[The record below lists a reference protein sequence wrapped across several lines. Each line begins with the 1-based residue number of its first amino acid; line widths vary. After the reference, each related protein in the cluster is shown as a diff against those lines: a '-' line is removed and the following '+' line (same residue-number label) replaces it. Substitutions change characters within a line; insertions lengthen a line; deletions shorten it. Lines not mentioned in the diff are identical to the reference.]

1 MDTTDSSKKE
11 PNILSEHYFVTERH
25 LDQKKKNS
33 KSKTENF
40 FRRGGKLSNDN
51 NITYSMFLPIYK
63 MWLEYF
69 NNVICGGTCKI
80 DERLLKID
88 YHGCLLLVSHANNK
102 CNVGVNGFVVHESR
116 QTFQLITKENKIKT
130 IPKKDT
136 VFQFVVNNKV
146 YILFGNGIQ
155 LKSFIRGRKP
165 KSIGQIPFLIC

>member
-1 MDTTDSSKKE
+1 MDTSVVSKQE
-11 PNILSEHYFVTERH
+11 SISIGEHFFVTERH
-25 LDQKKKNS
+25 LDQGKKNL
-33 KSKTENF
+33 KLKTENF
-40 FRRGGKLSNDN
+40 FRRGGKLSKDDG
-51 NITYSMFLPIYK
+51 ITYSVFLPIYK

-69 NNVICGGTCKI
+69 NNVMRSGNCKM

-88 YHGCLLLVSHANNK
+88 YHGCLLLVTHANNK

-116 QTFQLITKENKIKT
+116 QTFQLVTKENKIKT

-136 VFQFVVNNKV
+136 IFQFVVNNKI